1 MVEILLFII
10 FIMMCPRVPD
20 PRCGSGARAYFL
32 SGMALVAKVE
42 AKKLIYWEVAFKS
55 NSNFKISKFLSR
67 RAQVEDYTCMH
78 DKSVTYHASVKFVN
92 SRRYNNL

>member
-10 FIMMCPRVPD
+10 FIMMCPGVPD

-42 AKKLIYWEVAFKS
+42 TK
-55 NSNFKISKFLSR
+55 
-67 RAQVEDYTCMH
+67 
-78 DKSVTYHASVKFVN
+78 
-92 SRRYNNL
+92 NLFTEK